1 MVKNGL
7 LIEYD
12 YCTGCHSCE
21 IACQQ
26 EHDYPVG
33 NNGIKITEFEY
44 MVSGRVKIDY
54 VPYFTDLCD
63 MCGKRRSEG
72 ELPSCVKHCQSK
84 CMTFGQVDE
93 LVKEMEDRPK
103 MVLYAPR

>member
-1 MVKNGL
+1 MAKNGL

-33 NNGIKITEFEY
+33 KNGIAVTEFEY
-44 MVSGRVKIDY
+44 MTSKGVKIDY
-54 VPYFTDLCD
+54 MPHFTDHCD
-63 MCGKRRSEG
+63 MCARRKSEG
-72 ELPSCVKHCQSK
+72 ELPTCVKHCQAR
-84 CMTFGQVDE
+84 CMSFGPIDE
-93 LVKEMEDRPK
+93 LVKEMEK
-103 MVLYAPR
+103 QPRMALFTPR